1 MQIKPLVSIIL
12 PIRNEEESISL
23 TLESILNQDY
33 DKNKVEIII
42 ADGLSTD
49 GTLPIIREFQLMY
62 RNIKIIENKKKTVP
76 GGFNNAL
83 NICRGEVVIRVDG
96 HTILSSDYVTKCV
109 RSLEEKKADNVGG
122 LMTPKSN
129 SFIGNLV
136 SLATSSRFGI
146 GNSYFHFSKIGRWVD
161 TVYLGAWKRDVFSK
175 IGGFDEDLVRNQ
187 DDEFN
192 FRLIQSGGRIWL
204 NPEIKSI
211 YKPRNS
217 LIKLVVQYFQYG
229 FYKVRVMQKRAG
241 ISSIRQ
247 LIPPAFVI
255 SLILSLIMSLKTF
268 IPFLTLISFYLIFNV
283 SFTVVIIFE
292 KIRKLKINPFSIFIF
307 LPFIF
312 FSIHVSY
319 GMGYLLGLAF
329 FFKHWG
335 DVSTSDT
342 SFDLDAFKNNY
353 QK

>member
-146 GNSYFHFSKIGRWVD
+146 GNSYFHF
-161 TVYLGAWKRDVFSK
+161 
-175 IGGFDEDLVRNQ
+175 Q
-187 DDEFN
+187 
-192 FRLIQSGGRIWL
+192 
-204 NPEIKSI
+204 
-211 YKPRNS
+211 
-217 LIKLVVQYFQYG
+217 KLVG
-229 FYKVRVMQKRAG
+229 G
-241 ISSIRQ
+241 
-247 LIPPAFVI
+247 
-255 SLILSLIMSLKTF
+255 
-268 IPFLTLISFYLIFNV
+268 
-283 SFTVVIIFE
+283 
-292 KIRKLKINPFSIFIF
+292 
-307 LPFIF
+307 
-312 FSIHVSY
+312 
-319 GMGYLLGLAF
+319 
-329 FFKHWG
+329 
-335 DVSTSDT
+335 
-342 SFDLDAFKNNY
+342 
-353 QK
+353 